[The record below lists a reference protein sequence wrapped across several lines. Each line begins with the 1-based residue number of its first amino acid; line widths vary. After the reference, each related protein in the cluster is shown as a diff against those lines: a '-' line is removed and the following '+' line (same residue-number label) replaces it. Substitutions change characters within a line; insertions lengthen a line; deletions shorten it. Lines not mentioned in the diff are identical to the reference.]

1 MRRLFPLLLL
11 LLLPFVSRAEQQTFD
26 FDWQFSRDSSTW
38 MDVQLPHDWNIT
50 DPFVSG
56 RDANGSAAGL
66 PGGIGWYQKTFR
78 VPRQWQS
85 RQVSILFDGIFMQS
99 DVWINGHHLGHRPY
113 GYCSIEYDLTP
124 YLLFGGDNQLTVK
137 CNTLGGRPRWYAG
150 AGIYRHVR
158 LNVDQP
164 VHLLTYGTYVT
175 TPEVTDAEARIEVA
189 SSVVNCSARP
199 EQVSLTLQLIDPQ
212 GRKAGRPVS
221 TSVQTVA
228 AGDTAQF
235 TASLHVAHPALWQG
249 MADPVLYRVQTTVRS
264 SHQSADMRTTSF
276 GIRTIAFDA
285 NRGFLLNGKPLKL
298 RGLCLHSEAGSL
310 GAAVPDASYLRRLRI
325 LKEYGCNAI
334 RCAHNQPSTEFLDM
348 CDSLGFVVIDEAF
361 DKWKSGYYADLFDAW
376 WQRDL
381 SDMILR
387 DRNHPSVILWSIGN
401 ELQEAWDDST
411 TVGIDRARM
420 LQDFVH
426 RLEPTRPV
434 VLAAQNNHQAR
445 FAGVT
450 DVIGYNY
457 LEARMISE
465 HRIYP
470 ERCMLV
476 TEELP
481 YYCGAEGNIRAY
493 STVNPWNYV
502 AANDFIAGGF
512 IWSGVDYLGEAVL
525 PSKGWPNG
533 LFDICMTEKP
543 RAAYHRAVW
552 NPERPMVSIAAYDP
566 SLDIDHGRDLW
577 QWPNIASHWNFPQ
590 SYVGM
595 VFQVQTI
602 TNCQSVELIQNGKVM
617 GRHQTA
623 DYPNNTIT
631 WCIPYL
637 PGRVEAHGYNG
648 DSLVA
653 TYSIETTGP
662 TASFALTPD
671 FTVLK
676 ADGQDMSHICV
687 ELRDSEGR
695 LVQTDDRKV
704 HVNVTGAGRLLA
716 VDSGDLRR
724 EGTFWQNPIRTS
736 WGKALIMVQSSRQP
750 GVIQIDV
757 EVDGCPTQSL
767 QLVTR

>member
-1 MRRLFPLLLL
+1 MKRLTLLSL
-11 LLLPFVSRAEQQTFD
+11 LLLPALMQAETHCFD
-26 FDWQFSRDSSTW
+26 FDWQFSRDSAQW
-38 MDVQLPHDWNIT
+38 QNVQLPHDWNIF

-56 RDANGSAAGL
+56 DAANGSAAGL
-66 PGGIGWYQKTFR
+66 PDGVGWYHKTFAA
-78 VPRQWQS
+78 PKGSQGK
-85 RQVSILFDGIFMQS
+85 QVSILFDGIFQRS
-99 DVWINGHHLGHRPY
+99 EVWLNGHHLGYRPY

-124 YLLFGGDNQLTVK
+124 YLRDENLLVVK
-137 CNTLGGRPRWYAG
+137 CDTHGGRPRWYAG

-158 LNVDQP
+158 LRISNP
-164 VHLLTYGTYVT
+164 VHLLTYGNYIT
-175 TPEVTDAEARIEVA
+175 TPEVDAQRASVA
-189 SSVVNCSARP
+189 VRSSVANKSDAAKQVSVTWQVIDAAGKKVSPPISARQ
-199 EQVSLTLQLIDPQ
+199 EI
-212 GRKAGRPVS
+212 
-221 TSVQTVA
+221 A
-228 AGDTAQF
+228 AGATADLEG
-235 TASLHVAHPALWQG
+235 TMHVLSPRLWDG
-249 MADPVLYRVQTTVRS
+249 MADPYLYRVKTVVRVGS
-264 SHQSADMRTTSF
+264 RIVDERITPF

-285 NRGFLLNGKPLKL
+285 DQGFLLNGQRLKL
-298 RGLCLHSEAGSL
+298 KGLCLHSEAGSL
-310 GAAVPDASYLRRLRI
+310 GAAVPDASYLRRLQI
-325 LKEYGCNAI
+325 LKAYGCNAI

-361 DKWKSGYYADLFDAW
+361 DKWKSGYYEQHFDEW

-401 ELQEAWDDST
+401 EVQEAWDDST
-411 TVGIDRARM
+411 NVGIERASM

-465 HRIYP
+465 HKIYP
-470 ERCMLV
+470 ERRMLV

-502 AANDFIAGGF
+502 AEHDFIAGGF

-533 LFDICMTEKP
+533 LFDICMGEKP

-552 NPERPMVSIAAYDP
+552 NPEPIVRIAAYDP

-577 QWPNIASHWNFPQ
+577 QWPNIASHWNFPA
-590 SYVGM
+590 SYTGM

-602 TNCQSVELIQNGKVM
+602 TNCESVELVQNDKVM
-617 GRHQTA
+617 GRHYTK
-623 DYPNNTIT
+623 DHPNNTIT
-631 WCIPYL
+631 WHVPYH
-637 PGRVEAHGYNG
+637 PGKLEARGYNG
-648 DSLVA
+648 DEQVA
-653 TYSIETTGP
+653 YYTIETTGQ
-662 TASFALTPD
+662 TASFTLAPD
-671 FTVLK
+671 YTTIK
-676 ADGQDMSHICV
+676 ADGQDMSHIWV
-687 ELRDSEGR
+687 ELRDAEGR
-695 LVQTDDRKV
+695 FVQTDDRRVKV
-704 HVNVTGAGRLLA
+704 SVSGAGRLLA
-716 VDSGDLRR
+716 VDSGELRR

-736 WGKALIMVQSSRQP
+736 WGKALIMVQAGREA
-750 GVIQIDV
+750 GVIEIQV
-757 EVDGCPTQSL
+757 EVDGCETQSL
-767 QLVTR
+767 SISTQK